1 MPVRG
6 NCGVSGWSL
15 NSGKGIEGGGTGPVD
30 GTAGEERRPKRW
42 WRKRKEMKEVRM
54 TTDLSTYEV

>member
-15 NSGKGIEGGGTGPVD
+15 NSGKGIEGELGPVMGLQAKNVD
-30 GTAGEERRPKRW
+30 PSGGGEKG
-42 WRKRKEMKEVRM
+42 RK
-54 TTDLSTYEV
+54 